1 MLRFVAFFTHWR
13 KFGWSYH
20 AQKLKLIGRLDFG
33 IETRFNLSSIGT
45 LTLAGKTFE
54 FCQNSVLMTTDVVEM
69 LVGMGTH
76 GVLIG
81 AGV

>member
-1 MLRFVAFFTHWR
+1 MF
-13 KFGWSYH
+13 KFSRG
-20 AQKLKLIGRLDFG
+20 
-33 IETRFNLSSIGT
+33 GT

-54 FCQNSVLMTTDVVEM
+54 FCQNSVHMTTDVVEM
-69 LVGMGTH
+69 VVGMGTQ